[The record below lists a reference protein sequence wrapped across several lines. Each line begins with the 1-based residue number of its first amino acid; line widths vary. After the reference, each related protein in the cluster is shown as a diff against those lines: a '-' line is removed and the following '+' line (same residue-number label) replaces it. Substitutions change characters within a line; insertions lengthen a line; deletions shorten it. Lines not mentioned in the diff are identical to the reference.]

1 MLGETEIRRTR
12 TKRGIGKP
20 SRLLFMDSD
29 DVPPPP
35 PPVGIPDSTDELPA
49 PPPPEVSPPPESRRL
64 QTRAFLKSF
73 RGERDSSDA
82 TSSKDDATTINDWV
96 QEAGLGTIPNLS
108 ETLFEKAGTLDN
120 LRRMGLAE
128 RDEMRDRYMR
138 ALADAEN
145 ARKRGER
152 DRREAE
158 QYGSTRLARDLLP
171 VYDNLKRALT
181 AVPEEL
187 KTQAAAL
194 TEGVELTLRELT
206 NVMTKHGVKPIAPPI
221 GDIFD
226 AQTMEAMFEAPL
238 PGTKVGTIIQ
248 VMTEGFMLHDRLL
261 RAAQVGVSSNTQG

>member
-1 MLGETEIRRTR
+1 MADETTATEDLDLQDFETE
-12 TKRGIGKP
+12 
-20 SRLLFMDSD
+20 
-29 DVPPPP
+29 VEN
-35 PPVGIPDSTDELPA
+35 DELIA
-49 PPPPEVSPPPESRRL
+49 
-64 QTRAFLKSF
+64 A
-73 RGERDSSDA
+73 
-82 TSSKDDATTINDWV
+82 
-96 QEAGLGTIPNLS
+96 
-108 ETLFEKAGTLDN
+108 
-120 LRRMGLAE
+120 LAE

-145 ARKRGER
+145 ARKRGDR

-206 NVMTKHGVKPIAPPI
+206 SVMTKHGVKPITPQI
-221 GDIFD
+221 GDTFD

-238 PGTKVGTIIQ
+238 PGTKVGAIIQ

-261 RAAQVGVSSNTQG
+261 RPAQVGVSSNTQG